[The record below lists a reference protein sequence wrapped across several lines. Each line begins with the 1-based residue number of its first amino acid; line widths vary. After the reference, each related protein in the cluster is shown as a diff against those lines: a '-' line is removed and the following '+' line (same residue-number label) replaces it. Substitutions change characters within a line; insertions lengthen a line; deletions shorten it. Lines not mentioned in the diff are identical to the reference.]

1 MNNIKLIENEL
12 NIILPESLKSFL
24 MANPLKD
31 KRCKLVLKD
40 EIIIINK
47 FLGFESEDSICSEKR
62 LYGDLLDYDTIPI
75 AITEYDDLIC
85 LYYESKDKEPKVVY
99 FSYELA
105 LEDINESLFDV
116 AISFEEFCKM
126 LVPYED

>member
-1 MNNIKLIENEL
+1 MTNIKSIENEL
-12 NIILPESLKSFL
+12 NIVLPESLKTFL
-24 MANPLKD
+24 MTNPLKD
-31 KRCKLVLKD
+31 TSCKLVLKD

-47 FLGFESEDSICSEKR
+47 FLGYEGEENISSEKR
-62 LYGDLLDYDTIPI
+62 LHDDLLDYDTIPI

-85 LYYESKDKEPKVVY
+85 LYYESDDKEPKVVY

-116 AISFEEFCKM
+116 AINFEVFCEM
-126 LVPYED
+126 LVPYGG

>member
-1 MNNIKLIENEL
+1 MNKIKSIENEL

-24 MANPLKD
+24 LENPLKD

-47 FLGFESEDSICSEKR
+47 FLGYESQENISYEKR
-62 LYGDLLDYDTIPI
+62 QYGDLLDYDTIPI

-85 LYYESKDKEPKVVY
+85 LYYESNDKEPKVVY

-105 LEDINESLFDV
+105 LEDINESLFDI
-116 AISFEEFCKM
+116 AINFAEFCKM
-126 LVPYED
+126 LVPYEG